1 MTQRRLP
8 ADFLLGCATSGH
20 QVEGGLD
27 NDWARWARDD
37 PKRIRD
43 GSDASIACDHYVR
56 YRDDLEQ
63 LAEMSQ
69 NAHRFSVEWARI
81 EPRPGCFETAELDHY
96 ADVVRTCRRLGMEPV
111 VTLQHFSLPV
121 WLAERGGVLHPDAP
135 RLFARYV
142 AACVERFGDSVTWWI
157 TVNEP
162 NVLAFMGYLF
172 GGWPPGEQ
180 SMPRMFAA
188 LRALVRMHAAGAT
201 AIRRVALRHGWGARI
216 SIAHAERPQRAGSQ
230 STPLDRAAAV
240 IPNWM
245 FNRWFLRSCRT
256 GRLLPPVGAGQRVAG
271 LRGSL
276 DYLGVNYYTEDMV
289 RFDRRSPNTLFTQQ
303 LADPALP
310 HSSFGWSIDAS
321 AMRRALNAL
330 WREFGLP
337 LLITENGVAD
347 EHDELRPGYIID
359 HLNAVLDS
367 IDDGADVRGY
377 LHWTAWDNWEWAEGY
392 TKRFGLFY
400 VDPETQ
406 RRFAKPSAALYAD
419 IGRTRTVPE
428 RA

>member
-8 ADFLLGCATSGH
+8 ADFLLGTATAAH

-27 NDWARWARDD
+27 NDWARWARDE
-37 PKRIRD
+37 PSRIRD
-43 GSDASIACDHYVR
+43 GSDASIACDHYRR

-63 LAEMSQ
+63 LASLSQ

-81 EPRPGCFETAELDHY
+81 EPQPGCFERAELDHY

-121 WLAERGGVLHPDAP
+121 WLAERGGVLHPEAP

-157 TVNEP
+157 TINEP

-172 GGWPPGEQ
+172 GAWPPGES
-180 SMPRMFAA
+180 SMPRLFAA
-188 LRALVRMHAAGAT
+188 LRALARMHAGGAM
-201 AIRRVALRHGWGARI
+201 AIRRVARNHGWRARV
-216 SIAHAERPQRAGSQ
+216 SIAHSERPQRAGPRS
-230 STPLDRAAAV
+230 SPLDRATAV
-240 IPNWM
+240 APNWM
-245 FNRWFLRSCRT
+245 FNRWFLHCCRT
-256 GRLLPPVGAGQRVAG
+256 GRLMPPVGAGQRVAG
-271 LRGSL
+271 LRDSL
-276 DYLGVNYYTEDMV
+276 DYLGVNYYTEDMI
-289 RFDRRSPNTLFTQQ
+289 RFDRRSPAMLFARQ

-310 HSSFGWSIDAS
+310 HSSFEWSIDPA

-330 WREFGLP
+330 WREFHLP

-347 EHDELRPGYIID
+347 EHDDLRPAYITD

-367 IDDGADVRGY
+367 MDDGTDVRGY

-392 TKRFGLFY
+392 TKRFGLFS
-400 VDPETQ
+400 VDLETQ
-406 RRFAKPSAALYAD
+406 RRSAKPSAALYAD
-419 IGRTRTVPE
+419 ICRTRTVPD